1 MEKKAIFP
9 ADGSKPIGPYSPII
23 QFGDLIFV
31 SGQIGF
37 DASQNKIPEGITAQ
51 TKAAMTNIQALLTA
65 AGCTFQE
72 ILQTTVYLAEIAD
85 FTAFNEVYQAF
96 FQEPYPSRAT
106 VAVKALP
113 RGALIEI
120 SAIAGK
126 SRL

>member
-1 MEKKAIFP
+1 
-9 ADGSKPIGPYSPII
+9 
-23 QFGDLIFV
+23 
-31 SGQIGF
+31 
-37 DASQNKIPEGITAQ
+37 
-51 TKAAMTNIQALLTA
+51 MTNIQALLTA